1 MAYLL
6 SKQGLEELQKELNK
20 IQKVD
25 LPEVLVSLNSA
36 REEGDLKENAGYQ
49 SAIKAKE
56 ELEARVAELESILN
70 DYEIIEE
77 DKIDNKTVQVGN
89 TVSLKLID
97 LNIEN
102 TIKIVGTSESNSL
115 ENKISNESPLA
126 LAILGK
132 KINDIATYK
141 APRGQTKVKILK
153 IS

>member
-1 MAYLL
+1 VAYLL
-6 SKQGLEELQKELNK
+6 SKQGLEELQAELDK

-25 LPEVLVSLNSA
+25 LPAVLVSLNTA

-56 ELEARVAELESILN
+56 ELESRITELENILN

-77 DKIDNKTVQVGN
+77 DKIDNKTVQIGN
-89 TVSLKLID
+89 TVTLNILD
-97 LNIEN
+97 LNKEI
-102 TIKIVGTSESNSL
+102 TLKIVGTSESNTL

-132 KINDIATYK
+132 KINTIVTYK
-141 APRGQTKVKILK
+141 APRGSTKVKILK
-153 IS
+153 IF